1 MPNSIQK
8 DFCLFKTDKEYDVVG
23 GQTVI
28 TVRQATQ
35 KENASRDE
43 FIIEE
48 LDKCSYFIEDVLKI
62 RSDGFNHRLYYAIFM
77 VAEEIHALEVFL
89 TLAACNIEGDMG
101 KPLFIFEDGKV
112 DSVSFKRGWAL
123 LAPLVADEIHEIVL
137 EMNPDWSGELDRI
150 FKYLL
155 QKYQLETRISSI
167 KDLVLDSEE
176 SSESKNR
183 ENPSSN
189 KFQAQHNSL
198 TSPSSSSEYWFRY
211 YSSQL
216 NPAESEIPTTFQEK
230 VVGVTHEN
238 RQEIVKKLS
247 VGEKGFLVRDP
258 DNPFDRNAIK
268 VVTRAGEHFGFLRRE
283 LASLLAERFDEQGK
297 PVVAHIVALTGGT
310 YSSSNL
316 GVRIKFSLE
325 NVQNDIENEDNSLNN
340 SFETVRL
347 YGGGTV
353 EPEALIGQ
361 TVQKWMNN
369 CSVGTVKITAE
380 NLPMQLD
387 TFRRGNMTVSM
398 QTQAEMD
405 KNTRHQSIRENNVD
419 ARRVLNSD
427 RRVEKAIKD
436 PNKRTV
442 THLGTIRLYNG
453 GEIAAEK
460 LIGKTIQKYANSSA
474 MGVPVL
480 VTESIL
486 PDLISMLR
494 RLNYT
499 VAIQ

>member
-1 MPNSIQK
+1 MPKSIQK
-8 DFCLFKTDKEYDVVG
+8 DFYLYQTDKEYEVVG
-23 GQTVI
+23 EPTII

-77 VAEEIHALEVFL
+77 VAEELHAFEVFL
-89 TLAACNIEGDMG
+89 TLVACNIGDMG

-112 DSVSFKRGWAL
+112 DSLSFKRGWAL
-123 LAPLVADEIHEIVL
+123 LAPLVADEIHGKVL
-137 EMNPDWSGELDRI
+137 EMNPYWSGELDRI
-150 FKYLL
+150 IKYLL
-155 QKYQLETRISSI
+155 KKHHLKTNMSSF
-167 KDLVLDSEE
+167 KELVLDSAE
-176 SSESKNR
+176 SSESKYR
-183 ENPSSN
+183 ENPTSN
-189 KFQAQHNSL
+189 TLQAQHDSI
-198 TSPSSSSEYWFRY
+198 TSQSSSSEYWYRY
-211 YSSQL
+211 YSSES
-216 NPAESEIPTTFQEK
+216 NPSESEIPTAFQEK

-238 RQEIVKKLS
+238 RQEIVKKLR
-247 VGEKGFLVRDP
+247 VGEKVFLVRDP
-258 DNPFDRNAIK
+258 DNPFDGNAIK
-268 VVTRAGEHFGFLRRE
+268 VVTRAGEKFGFLRRE
-283 LASLLAERFDEQGK
+283 LASILAERFDELGK
-297 PVVAHIVALTGGT
+297 PVVALIVALIGGT

-325 NVQNDIENEDNSLNN
+325 NVQNDNENEDNSLNN

-347 YGGGTV
+347 HGVGVVDAT
-353 EPEALIGQ
+353 EPIGKDI
-361 TVQKWMNN
+361 TKCMGNSPIDHNAINEDSLEYKLEVIHRLGMN
-369 CSVGTVKITAE
+369 
-380 NLPMQLD
+380 
-387 TFRRGNMTVSM
+387 VSI
-398 QTQAEMD
+398 QTQAEID
-405 KNTRHQSIRENNVD
+405 LDTQRQSIRENMD
-419 ARRVLNSD
+419 TRRVLNSD
-427 RRVEKAIKD
+427 RRVQKALKG
-436 PNKRTV
+436 PKKRTV